1 MNLIDYSKALFHLKN
16 LESTIER
23 AKNEVNLEDISVEFL
38 FNCMTEKIQKEK
50 ELKSLHEDILSSFFQ
65 APDYCYKLES
75 INFIAFQKEKDLLK
89 YIDKYKI
96 KDFNIIQNI
105 SAFKTDKNKLLIPE
119 NEAEIL
125 KKQYIYLGP
134 VFILILL

>member
-50 ELKSLHEDILSSFFQ
+50 ELKSLHENIKSSFFQ
-65 APDYCYKLES
+65 APDYCYKLKS
-75 INFIAFQKEKDLLK
+75 INFIAFQNKEDLLK
-89 YIDKYKI
+89 YINKYKI
-96 KDFNIIQNI
+96 KDFNIIENI
-105 SAFKTDKNKLLIPE
+105 SAFKTDKNKLLVPE
-119 NEAEIL
+119 NEINII
-125 KKQYIYLGP
+125 KKQYIYLGK
-134 VFILILL
+134 VFILIIN